1 MALIQINNVSKA
13 YLDKT
18 ILKDIN
24 FNIEKKDKIGLIGLN
39 GVGKSSIIKMILG
52 EEPVSQGSI
61 FVDKNISIGYVS
73 QIHNFSNNNS
83 TVYEELDSVFS
94 ELHKIYNKISLINM
108 KLETQPELKEELDEL
123 YNKFEA
129 KDGYNIDYKI
139 NQVING
145 LALTE
150 LKDRTISS
158 LSGGQK
164 TRLSIAKLLLK
175 EPDLLIL
182 DEPTNHLDLYSIEW
196 LESFL
201 KKYNKAFLLVSH
213 DRLFLDA
220 ICNKIFE
227 IENTKLRIYKGNFSD
242 FVIQKEM
249 LIKGEIKEF
258 EKEQD
263 RIKKLNEY
271 IERNRAGR
279 MAKQAKGRQKL
290 LSHLLIR
297 ENPEV
302 KQENMHLNFE
312 IKNPSSNVVL
322 RAKNLTKAFDST
334 PIFSNLNLDIY
345 KGERIGIIGK
355 NGCGKSTLL
364 KIIAGL
370 LKADSGEIQLASNVN
385 LGFYE
390 QNNENLYPK
399 NTILQEI
406 NTSIYYTIEDLRRMA
421 SAFLFKNDDLDKRI
435 EDLSGGEKVRVSFI
449 KLIQKQANFLVL
461 DEPTNHLDI
470 YSIEILEKALE
481 NYEGTLLIVSHN
493 RHFLDTIC
501 NTIYVLDEK
510 GLTKFKGNYEEYRK
524 SLAQV
529 ETKDKDTTKKLDYFQ
544 KKEEQKKLNKL
555 KKDIASLEEKIDS
568 INLQKQEK
576 QKSMFEPNISNNIEK
591 LVEIQKEIEN
601 LDKEEEELLNKW
613 QNYSD
618 ELEALNEI

>member
-83 TVYEELDSVFS
+83 TVYEELDSVFL
-94 ELHKIYNKISLINM
+94 ELHKIYNKINLINM
-108 KLETQPELKEELDEL
+108 KLETQPELKEELNEL

-129 KDGYNIDYKI
+129 KDGYNIDYRI

-201 KKYNKAFLLVSH
+201 KKYNKVFLLVSH

-406 NTSIYYTIEDLRRMA
+406 NTSISYTIEDLRRMA

-601 LDKEEEELLNKW
+601 LDIEEEELLNKW

>member
-83 TVYEELDSVFS
+83 TVYEELDSVFL
-94 ELHKIYNKISLINM
+94 ELHKIYNKINLINM
-108 KLETQPELKEELDEL
+108 KLETQPELKEELNEL

-129 KDGYNIDYKI
+129 KDGYNIDYRI

-406 NTSIYYTIEDLRRMA
+406 NTSISYTIEDLRRMA

-601 LDKEEEELLNKW
+601 LDIEEEELLNKW